1 MQQVKLYGSIVL
13 AMIFWSVSFIW
24 TRIAIETFQPVTL
37 ITLRLIIA
45 SLLLLS
51 ISYFSGKLQ
60 KIRREDI
67 KWFFLLAFFE
77 PYMYYIGETYGLV
90 RVESTLASVIVST
103 IPLFAPV
110 LAFVL
115 LREKIGW
122 MNVLG
127 ILVSLAG
134 VFLVIYEPSGG
145 FTADLVG
152 IALLFLAVFSAISY
166 TTVLRK
172 IPAHYSTLNI
182 ILYQSAIALIYFIP
196 TFFITDLSTI
206 SEIKITTE
214 AVTSLLMLA
223 VFASVIAFVLFA
235 GVVREIGVART
246 NVFVNLIPV
255 FTAIFAWWVLDESL
269 TWLKITGIV
278 IVVSGLFVSQLR
290 KVKFRF
296 KQIRGPEF

>member
-1 MQQVKLYGSIVL
+1 
-13 AMIFWSVSFIW
+13 VSFIW

-60 KIRREDI
+60 KIRREDL

-122 MNVLG
+122 MNVFG

-134 VFLVIYEPSGG
+134 VFLVIYEPAGG
-145 FTADLVG
+145 FGADPLGVS
-152 IALLFLAVFSAISY
+152 LLFIAVFSAIIY
-166 TTVLRK
+166 TTILRK
-172 IPAHYSTLNI
+172 IPTYYSTLNV
-182 ILYQSAIALIYFIP
+182 ILFQSAIALIYFIP
-196 TFFITDLSTI
+196 TYFITDYSTI
-206 SEIKITTE
+206 TEINVTTQ
-214 AVTSLLMLA
+214 AITSLLMLS
-223 VFASVIAFVLFA
+223 VFASVFAFVLFA
-235 GVVREIGVART
+235 GVVRKIGVART

-269 TWLKITGIV
+269 TWLKIGGIV
-278 IVVSGLFVSQLR
+278 VVVSGLFVSQL
-290 KVKFRF
+290 KKIRF
-296 KQIRGPEF
+296 

>member
-122 MNVLG
+122 MNILG
-127 ILVSLAG
+127 ILVSL
-134 VFLVIYEPSGG
+134 
-145 FTADLVG
+145 
-152 IALLFLAVFSAISY
+152 
-166 TTVLRK
+166 
-172 IPAHYSTLNI
+172 
-182 ILYQSAIALIYFIP
+182 
-196 TFFITDLSTI
+196 LS
-206 SEIKITTE
+206 
-214 AVTSLLMLA
+214 
-223 VFASVIAFVLFA
+223 
-235 GVVREIGVART
+235 
-246 NVFVNLIPV
+246 
-255 FTAIFAWWVLDESL
+255 
-269 TWLKITGIV
+269 
-278 IVVSGLFVSQLR
+278 
-290 KVKFRF
+290 
-296 KQIRGPEF
+296 